1 MQRCNAALIWN
12 KPRKMEQ
19 RKVIL
24 FYDLCRLCLE
34 NAGVDDMFTKADL
47 VEDIL
52 LCTGVNV
59 TSQENLPR
67 KICGKCL
74 EIVVNARQ
82 LRDLAT
88 ANDRHLSSLFDDG
101 DSIIVGFNKNQSQNE
116 NSTLSRKISTDSD
129 RSVKLE
135 IVEHCENESSSK
147 KRKSLDTNKNCESA
161 PKKLSVRKDLFDSSV
176 AVISSTKDDKSE
188 SEVKQQLKVKMKRIK
203 TESGDSF
210 NYVCDVCHKEFNAWK
225 KYYLHQKTHNRSIH
239 CPLDGCGK
247 KFATKGDLEKH
258 VRTHT
263 GEKPFKCDLCDKRF
277 AQRGSLKSHKA
288 TVHSPNDSDDHT

>member
-1 MQRCNAALIWN
+1 
-12 KPRKMEQ
+12 MEQ

-67 KICGKCL
+67 KICAKCL

-101 DSIIVGFNKNQSQNE
+101 DSIIVGFNKNQ
-116 NSTLSRKISTDSD
+116 
-129 RSVKLE
+129 
-135 IVEHCENESSSK
+135 
-147 KRKSLDTNKNCESA
+147 CESA

-225 KYYLHQKTHNRSIH
+225 KYYLHQKTHNRSIF

-288 TVHSPNDSDDHT
+288 TVHSPNDTSDDHT

>member
-1 MQRCNAALIWN
+1 
-12 KPRKMEQ
+12 MEQ

-82 LRDLAT
+82 LRDLAM

-101 DSIIVGFNKNQSQNE
+101 DSIIVGFNKNQ
-116 NSTLSRKISTDSD
+116 
-129 RSVKLE
+129 
-135 IVEHCENESSSK
+135 
-147 KRKSLDTNKNCESA
+147 CESA
-161 PKKLSVRKDLFDSSV
+161 PKKLTVRKDLFDSSV

-188 SEVKQQLKVKMKRIK
+188 AEVKQQLKVKMKRIK

-225 KYYLHQKTHNRSIH
+225 KYYLHQKTHNRSIF

-288 TVHSPNDSDDHT
+288 TVHSPNDTSDDHT

>member
-1 MQRCNAALIWN
+1 
-12 KPRKMEQ
+12 MEQ

-82 LRDLAT
+82 LRDLAM

-116 NSTLSRKISTDSD
+116 NNTQSRKISTDSD

-135 IVEHCENESSSK
+135 IVEHSEQSENESSSK
-147 KRKSLDTNKNCESA
+147 KRKSLDTNKN
-161 PKKLSVRKDLFDSSV
+161 
-176 AVISSTKDDKSE
+176 ISSTKDDKSE
-188 SEVKQQLKVKMKRIK
+188 AEVKQQLKVKMKRIK

-225 KYYLHQKTHNRSIH
+225 KYYLHQKTHNRSIF

-288 TVHSPNDSDDHT
+288 TVHSPNDTSDDHT